1 MNSNRKHAWSSIKS
15 AVRSY
20 AKDPS
25 AMNAEQVELAWAEMR
40 RMDNLE
46 QWREWRAK
54 SSARNAESSAERFR
68 QR

>member
-1 MNSNRKHAWSSIKS
+1 MNSRRKHAWSSIRS

-20 AKDPS
+20 AKDPT
-25 AMNAEQVELAWAEMR
+25 ATNAEQVELAWAEMR

-46 QWREWRAK
+46 QWRQWRARYGAK
-54 SSARNAESSAERFR
+54 IAESSGENFR